1 MALDESS
8 DAEKDL
14 TEEFGDLHFVI
25 EKSEAEAAGPL
36 TVDYLENETGEGFVI
51 RPDQL
56 GESSCTS
63 CSGSCG
69 G

>member
-1 MALDESS
+1 MALEESS

-14 TEEFGDLHFVI
+14 REEFGGLTFVI
-25 EKSEAEAAGPL
+25 EKSEADTAGPL
-36 TVDYLENETGEGFVI
+36 TVDYVQNEVGEGFVI

-56 GESSCTS
+56 GESACGS